1 LKSYEKAISG
11 ESKGVGRCQL
21 EGAEMLLQRG
31 GELERN
37 QAQII
42 ALRQPYAPLL
52 VCRTMQ
58 TLA

>member
-1 LKSYEKAISG
+1 MKKLFQARVK
-11 ESKGVGRCQL
+11 L
-21 EGAEMLLQRG
+21 EGAEMPLQRG